1 MKSARS
7 NRREKLVDL
16 GARTRE
22 KDVKK
27 SFIENR
33 TQVSIP
39 EKVTGEVQAG
49 IGADVNPLRNRQIVD
64 ERTEEVAPKIIS
76 RHLRNLE
83 SCNRITKP

>member
-1 MKSARS
+1 MKYARS

-27 SFIENR
+27 SLVENR
-33 TQVSIP
+33 AQVSIP
-39 EKVTGEVQAG
+39 GKVTGEVQAG
-49 IGADVNPLRNRQIVD
+49 IAADVNPLRNRQIVD

-83 SCNRITKP
+83 SGNRITKP